1 MIAPELYGLLC
12 VSLYALG
19 NAWSLQG
26 PSAESMLSPS
36 DVSSGSKSNPQGQ
49 SLSALSASC
58 ASFASWSLKLRH
70 S

>member
-26 PSAESMLSPS
+26 PSAESMLSPT
-36 DVSSGSKSNPQGQ
+36 DVSSGSKSNDSG
-49 SLSALSASC
+49 AV
-58 ASFASWSLKLRH
+58 SFCSFCFLCFFCFLELEA
-70 S
+70 